1 MACLYSHGFSTIATA
16 IPVYAKPGDI
26 VFADEA
32 SNFAIQK
39 GLDASRCKV
48 RYFKHNNIPHLIDLL
63 EKQAKEDEENPTK
76 AKQLR
81 RFLVV
86 EGIYLNTGNI
96 CLLDQMIKLKDEYKL
111 RIFIDES
118 ISFGTLG
125 PTGRGITEHFKISV
139 SMFKS
144 PVINQFFK
152 VTKVP

>member
-48 RYFKHNNIPHLIDLL
+48 RYFKHNNIAHLIDLL

-76 AKQLR
+76 ANKLQ

-86 EGIYLNTGNI
+86 EGIYCTGEI
-96 CLLDQMIKLKDEYKL
+96 CSLDQMIKLKDEYKL

-139 SMFKS
+139 SIF
-144 PVINQFFK
+144 NQFLK
-152 VTKVP
+152 VTKSL